1 MAATVPEERSV
12 REVDLFVI
20 GGGSGGVRAARIAAG
35 HGARVAL
42 AEEYRVGGTCVIRGC
57 VPKKL
62 MVYASRFAQEF
73 DEAPAY
79 GWQLDG
85 EPRLDWPTLK
95 AHRDREVARL
105 EGVYEAGLSK
115 AGVTLLRE
123 RAALVDAHTVQLQR
137 SREQFRAAHILV
149 ATGAAPMTGP
159 AIPGVELAH
168 NSNDLFEWPRQPQ
181 SVLIR
186 GGGYIAV
193 EFACLLQRLG
203 TQVTLVLRSDRI
215 LRGFDDDLRD
225 RLQAQM
231 AADGIEVIP
240 GTTVASIEAVGGA
253 RLVTLS
259 DERTI
264 SVGEVLSAVGRAPNT
279 AGLGLEAAGVQL
291 DARGAVVVDRYSRS
305 SVPHIHAVG
314 DVTDRVNLTPVA
326 VREGHA
332 FADTLFGQRPTAV
345 DHRNVPSA
353 VFSTPELGTVGL
365 NEDEALQ
372 ARPMLDVYTADFRP
386 LKATLSGHPHRVFMK
401 LIVDRAD
408 DERVLGFHMLGPD
421 AGEMIQLLG
430 VAIKMGAR
438 KSDLDATLAV
448 HPTAAEEWVTLRTPT
463 RQLGL

>member
-1 MAATVPEERSV
+1 M

-35 HGARVAL
+35 HGASVAL
-42 AEEYRVGGTCVIRGC
+42 AEEHRVGGTCVIRGC

-73 DEAPAY
+73 EEAAAY
-79 GWQLDG
+79 GWHLDG

-95 AHRDREVARL
+95 ANRDREVARL
-105 EGVYEAGLSK
+105 EGVYEAGLAK
-115 AGVTLLRE
+115 AGVTLARE
-123 RAALVDAHTVQLQR
+123 RATLVDAHTVQLQR
-137 SREQFRAAHILV
+137 SGERIRARHILI
-149 ATGAAPMTGP
+149 ATGAAPQMGP
-159 AIPGVELAH
+159 AIPGIELADS
-168 NSNDLFEWPRQPQ
+168 SNELFEWPRLPLRAVIQ
-181 SVLIR
+181 
-186 GGGYIAV
+186 GGGYIAA

-203 TQVTLVLRSDRI
+203 AQVTLVYRRERI
-215 LRGFDDDLRD
+215 LRGFDDDLRE

-231 AADGIEVIP
+231 AADGIEIVT
-240 GTTVASIEAVGGA
+240 GASITAIEAVGSA
-253 RLVTLS
+253 RLVTLN
-259 DERTI
+259 DERTV
-264 SVGEVLSAVGRAPNT
+264 SADEVLFAIGRAPNT
-279 AGLGLEAAGVQL
+279 AGLGLQAADVQL
-291 DARGAVVVDRYSRS
+291 DARGAVVVDAYSRS

-332 FADTLFGQRPTAV
+332 FADTVFGSRPTAV
-345 DHRNVPSA
+345 DHRGVPSA
-353 VFSTPELGTVGL
+353 VFTTPELGTVGL

-372 ARPMLDVYTADFRP
+372 ARPQLDVYLAEFRP
-386 LKATLSGHPHRVFMK
+386 LKATVSGHPHKVFMK

-408 DERVLGFHMLGPD
+408 DERVLCCHMLGPD

-430 VAIKMGAR
+430 VAMKMGAR

-463 RQLGL
+463 RQHGLK